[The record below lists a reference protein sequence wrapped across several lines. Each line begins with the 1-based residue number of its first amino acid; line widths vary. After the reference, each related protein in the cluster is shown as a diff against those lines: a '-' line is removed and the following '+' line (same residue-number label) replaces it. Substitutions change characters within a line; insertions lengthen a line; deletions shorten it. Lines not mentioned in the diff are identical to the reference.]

1 MKNSLFFLL
10 ILVLSSCSDF
20 LDTENYTEKTNST
33 FPISS
38 EDFDQAIAAVYAAQR
53 TCYWDQI
60 NSFVAISNFM
70 DPDYIA
76 NGRAMFEDPNIRA
89 NERFQV
95 RNLDAYSGVWSNYYK
110 GIYRANFVLESLNK
124 ENIKITDEQKNVI
137 EGQARFLRASLY
149 FDLCRL
155 FGGVPLK
162 TSTESSNPPRAS
174 VDSCFAL
181 ITSDLKRSIE
191 VSPSVP
197 FQNIDKSKDLFDANK
212 WSAEALIGRVFLYYT
227 GCYKKDNLPLVDGGS
242 LSKNEVLDYL
252 HDVINNS
259 GYGLI
264 DDFRNLWL
272 YAMTNRGN
280 ENDYKYARD
289 NNLKWIGEKG
299 DNVESL
305 YSISFSALGE
315 WGNFNR
321 FAHSVSCTVPGII
334 PFGSG
339 GGMSAV
345 NPKLYEEWDKE
356 DLRCAGSIWNVW
368 DEETEGIKF
377 SEEPAPNTGMFYFN
391 SLNNV
396 EETGYLQKKYTHI
409 YVMEGGK
416 RVAANE
422 IINGISTKNGDKDS
436 FCGIYVI
443 RFSDVLLMAAEL
455 GSPNAQSY
463 YNKVRSRAYFAN
475 YGNTP
480 IENTPYYKTVSLE
493 NIKEERRHEFAFEG
507 IRWHDLRRWGIIE
520 DQMAKYKTNVPV
532 YRLGVPENMSINY
545 RPETNGLLPLPIN
558 QINLSNGVLIQ
569 NEGWDGAN
577 AIYSGI

>member
-396 EETGYLQKKYTHI
+396 EETGYLQKNILI
-409 YVMEGGK
+409 YM
-416 RVAANE
+416 
-422 IINGISTKNGDKDS
+422 
-436 FCGIYVI
+436 
-443 RFSDVLLMAAEL
+443 
-455 GSPNAQSY
+455 
-463 YNKVRSRAYFAN
+463 
-475 YGNTP
+475 
-480 IENTPYYKTVSLE
+480 
-493 NIKEERRHEFAFEG
+493 
-507 IRWHDLRRWGIIE
+507 
-520 DQMAKYKTNVPV
+520 
-532 YRLGVPENMSINY
+532 
-545 RPETNGLLPLPIN
+545 
-558 QINLSNGVLIQ
+558 
-569 NEGWDGAN
+569 
-577 AIYSGI
+577 